1 MSESNFESFFQS
13 LEAQKLGVD
22 YYPSF
27 DTSSFFADLDVVILA
42 VPLISLEET
51 VQSIPVHE
59 LKGKLIVEMGVL
71 NQHPKQVMLQA
82 YAGYPD
88 IDILAAHPMFRISR
102 GSDNSDGSDSNS
114 PFSATWDN
122 RPVIYEK
129 VRISNFERLQS
140 FLKIFDDARCRMVE
154 MTSEQHDSS
163 IADAEFV
170 THLVGRLLAEKQLLP
185 PTPVRSKEYSAL
197 RDVTD
202 ITANDTFDL
211 FFGMFKY
218 NPRAR
223 DHLNKLRDNLASME
237 RQLVAKESYLAA
249 SLEMRSNDR
258 QRLLAETKRLLQEVV
273 GSSNKGL
280 SMNRENVDKGQI
292 PATVPT
298 DQNID
303 SVNGTT
309 VKP

>member
-1 MSESNFESFFQS
+1 

-22 YYPSF
+22 YHPSF

-42 VPLISLEET
+42 VPLISLEDT
-51 VQSIPVHE
+51 IQSLPVHD

-71 NQHPKQVMLQA
+71 NQHPKEIMLQA
-82 YAGYPD
+82 YGDYQD

-102 GSDNSDGSDSNS
+102 SSDDNDGSDTSS
-114 PFSATWDN
+114 AFSATWDN

-129 VRISNFERLQS
+129 VRISNYARLES

-154 MTSEQHDSS
+154 MSSEQHDSS
-163 IADAEFV
+163 VADAEFV
-170 THLVGRLLAEKQLLP
+170 THMVGRLLSEKQLLP

-202 ITANDTFDL
+202 MTASDTFDL
-211 FFGMFKY
+211 FFGMFRY

-249 SLEMRSNDR
+249 SSEMRSNDR

-273 GSSNKGL
+273 GSTNKGQQGF
-280 SMNRENVDKGQI
+280 MGQI
-292 PATVPT
+292 KDVTPSVDPT
-298 DQNID
+298 EEHAAISKGS
-303 SVNGTT
+303 SVAG
-309 VKP
+309 KPSKQ